1 MSVSVDQLV
10 AASGLSPLFA
20 KSAIQR
26 AVDRCGVTLER
37 LTPADAERLVE
48 DLRRVV
54 AIFDP
59 DGVDSSIRRIRET
72 LALR

>member
-20 KSAIQR
+20 KSAVQR
-26 AVDRCGVTLER
+26 AVDRCGVKLDR
-37 LTPADAERLVE
+37 LSPPDAQRLAE
-48 DLRRVV
+48 DLGRVI

-59 DGVDSSIRRIRET
+59 DGAEQALRRIRET
-72 LALR
+72 LAIR

>member
-1 MSVSVDQLV
+1 MSISVDQLV

-26 AVDRCGVTLER
+26 AVDRCGVR
-37 LTPADAERLVE
+37 LDRLDAGDAERLAE
-48 DLRRVV
+48 DLGRVV

-59 DGVDSSIRRIRET
+59 DGVDRAMRRIRET
-72 LALR
+72 LALS